1 MEIWGMLNYV
11 KVAKFRV
18 LKSFSLHILEEGQYP
33 AISLISD
40 TEYHLRAMLTGRIQ
54 SLASV
59 IDLGLL
65 PSDSDSGW
73 NYTPWALWGLQA
85 AECTSRDFSASEV
98 S

>member
-1 MEIWGMLNYV
+1 MLNYV

-40 TEYHLRAMLTGRIQ
+40 TEYHLRAMLTGQIQ

-59 IDLGLL
+59 IKCKVRSHFV
-65 PSDSDSGW
+65 PE
-73 NYTPWALWGLQA
+73 Q
-85 AECTSRDFSASEV
+85 
-98 S
+98 